1 MNESFVIRGTHRA
14 VRGGDSPQTAWVRD
28 EDGRMNLAEVEEL
41 TVDIQRDNHK
51 ILTIPATGDAE
62 GRVDFTVTS
71 ANIKQK
77 LSLLGLFR
85 LYVRADGQVIYT
97 GLLEV
102 LG

>member
-14 VRGGDSPQTAWVRD
+14 VHGGDNPQVTWVRD
-28 EDGRMNLAEVEEL
+28 EDGKLDLSEVEEL
-41 TVDIQRDNHK
+41 TVDIQRGNHK

-62 GRVDFTVTS
+62 GRVDFNVTS

>member
-1 MNESFVIRGTHRA
+1 MNETFVIRGTHRA
-14 VRGGDSPQTAWVRD
+14 IEGGDNPQTAWVRTEAGKLD
-28 EDGRMNLAEVEEL
+28 LTGVESL
-41 TVDIQRDNHK
+41 TVDIQRGGHK
-51 ILTIPATGDAE
+51 LLTIPATGDAG